1 MGAERSSL
9 CWQENTRPQNAVMT
23 NKGPVRQC
31 ICDRFIVEL
40 CRGLPTQSTDM
51 TFQSL
56 PHSICSAG
64 LPTASRVKHRAASP
78 RPPRVHSHKS
88 RVSLNVLGTWEVYEK
103 AACFD
108 TGRPPAKGENRFVYT
123 RRTGLKVV
131 REAVQFFLSETPNLQ
146 KPVF

>member
-1 MGAERSSL
+1 
-9 CWQENTRPQNAVMT
+9 MT

-56 PHSICSAG
+56 AHSICSAG

-88 RVSLNVLGTWEVYEK
+88 RVLLNVLGAWEVYEK
-103 AACFD
+103 AACFA
-108 TGRPPAKGENRFVYT
+108 TGRPPAKGEKGTLICVHTKDRFK
-123 RRTGLKVV
+123 GCKGSCPIFFSLKPPICKSLFSEKVLKCTHNP
-131 REAVQFFLSETPNLQ
+131 RAVW
-146 KPVF
+146 V